1 MNYQKP
7 EYTDKMARQDHLQ
20 AMGREDPAEMNSCQW
35 DIIIDYLRQAE
46 PTADRSR
53 LTFNVLMQDGE
64 SVVQIHV
71 TGNQRN
77 LITIDNC
84 LDLID
89 YLADIAQSPAPITQ
103 GQFLAYLQ
111 KHFLHVV
118 LYTATTVDPA
128 MVYSEADDSTVDM
141 EQADDSYYALEDDD
155 RKQYVAGTDAEI
167 KRYVA
172 KQIEQEREEAK
183 A

>member
-1 MNYQKP
+1 
-7 EYTDKMARQDHLQ
+7 MARQDHLQ

-111 KHFLHVV
+111 KHFLHVI

-128 MVYSEADDSTVDM
+128 MVYGEADDSTVDL
-141 EQADDSYYALEDDD
+141 DVRHTRYFSNGKD
-155 RKQYVAGTDAEI
+155 RTKLNKKI
-167 KRYVA
+167 
-172 KQIEQEREEAK
+172 
-183 A
+183 

>member
-1 MNYQKP
+1 MNYQKHD
-7 EYTDKMARQDHLQ
+7 YTNGMQRQDHLQ
-20 AMGREDPAEMNSCQW
+20 AVGREDPAEMNSYQW
-35 DIIIDYLRQAE
+35 DIITDYLNQAE
-46 PTADRSR
+46 PTADRNR
-53 LTFNVLMQDGE
+53 LTFNVLMQDGQ
-64 SVVQIHV
+64 SVVQVHV

-77 LITIDNC
+77 VVTIDNC

-89 YLADIAQSPAPITQ
+89 YLADIAQSPAPINQ
-103 GQFLAYLQ
+103 DQFLAYLQ

-128 MVYSEADDSTVDM
+128 MVYDEADDSAVDM

-155 RKQYVAGTDAEI
+155 HKQYVAGTDAEI

-172 KQIEQEREEAK
+172 KQIEKEKEEAE